1 MDLSA
6 LSTTEIKFL
15 VIAAKLL
22 AAVNSVTV
30 NPTVLDIRVYLDGM
44 VTDELVS

>member
-1 MDLSA
+1 MEPSA
-6 LSTTEIKFL
+6 LSTTEIQFL

-22 AAVNSVTV
+22 AAVNSVTE
-30 NPTVLDIRVYLDGM
+30 NPTAPDVRAYLDGM